1 MATRHSST
9 VMATATQLPM
19 WPEEM
24 RGLPNAFARSALFT
38 VANARKGARDN
49 FKRKLIASVNGV
61 TITYT
66 GEELRQD
73 DEDVFLQILHISRFH
88 ELGTYVQFTAYAML
102 RELGW
107 TTNSASY
114 KRLID
119 CLDRLKASSV
129 TVTLDLPSGTQ
140 RGYAG
145 SLIRAFRWKQEG
157 ADDPMRQWQILLEK
171 EIVSLFGPTD
181 YSRLE
186 WRTRL
191 QLPPIA
197 KWLHSF
203 YYTHREPLPY
213 SVTRLKELTGSE
225 IKELYQFRYKLKKAL
240 ELLVEK
246 QFFLTA
252 HIDARTDLV
261 LVERNLRRPAS

>member
-1 MATRHSST
+1 MPPTHSST
-9 VMATATQLPM
+9 VMATAVQLPM
-19 WPEEM
+19 WPEDM

-61 TITYT
+61 SITYT

-73 DEDVFLQILHISRFH
+73 DEDVFLQILHINRHH
-88 ELGTYVQFTAYAML
+88 ELGIPVQFTAYAML
-102 RELGW
+102 RELSW

-114 KRLID
+114 RRLID
-119 CLDRLKASSV
+119 CLDRLKASAI
-129 TVTLDLPSGTQ
+129 TVTLDLPSGGS
-140 RGYAG
+140 RGYSG
-145 SLIRAFRWKQEG
+145 SLIRSFRWRQEG
-157 ADDPMRQWQILLEK
+157 GTEPMRQWQILLER

-191 QLPPIA
+191 QLAPMA

-203 YYTHREPLPY
+203 YYTHREPVPY
-213 SVTRLKELTGSE
+213 SVARIKELTGSE

-240 ELLVEK
+240 ESLVEAG
-246 QFFLTA
+246 FFVTA
-252 HIDARTDLV
+252 RIDARTDLV
-261 LVERNLRRPAS
+261 FVERAPRRT